1 MRAEDARSIL
11 DAAEAGTARLS
22 ELADLNQG
30 LADVA
35 ERNAEASVALLSLV
49 PCLSTDVV
57 GLGFVSDAM
66 ENVRESTATVLKV
79 QTALRALVEH
89 ELTNVRRLQALA
101 DEGDDEPGF
110 SEKV

>member
-1 MRAEDARSIL
+1 MRAEDARAIL
-11 DAAEAGTARLS
+11 DAAEAGTARLA
-22 ELADLNQG
+22 ELADLNRG

-49 PCLSTDVV
+49 PFLSTDAV

-66 ENVRESTATVLKV
+66 GSVRESTHTILKV

-101 DEGDDEPGF
+101 AEGEDEPGF
-110 SEKV
+110 SERV